1 MWLTNYKCSCE
12 IKILRLIS
20 WNCFVRFKDTFFL
33 VQNLNYIAIYGLY
46 SLVTTAVCKFY
57 ILKKFTEMH
66 FYEWSSFY
74 AVFLCNSQI
83 LKLVPGTLWT
93 APSSRKN
100 AEKTPFFELS
110 VIAIYLPFFFLVGV
124 LITNVWWSIKML
136 PAKQIH
142 FLLGLYIFFCM
153 QTPPS
158 CLF

>member
-1 MWLTNYKCSCE
+1 MQ
-12 IKILRLIS
+12 
-20 WNCFVRFKDTFFL
+20 F
-33 VQNLNYIAIYGLY
+33 YGLN

-100 AEKTPFFELS
+100 AEKNSFFRTISNWHLF
-110 VIAIYLPFFFLVGV
+110 A
-124 LITNVWWSIKML
+124 
-136 PAKQIH
+136 
-142 FLLGLYIFFCM
+142 IFF
-153 QTPPS
+153 PS
-158 CLF
+158 RRVNYTKNYLFDGPLKCFQQSKFISCWVYIYFFACRRHHRVFSRNCRILNM